1 MPQRRCSTSL
11 RRNSLVRPPAF
22 TGCNLSRRTRSSMF
36 CREQPSSSQA
46 SAVVMTRFATN
57 DAKSSALSGTGV
69 PDSKRSFFESSR
81 VVPQQTPY
89 PPAWTWTVSNSE
101 GSRNCGS
108 NGTTSQINGRVS
120 ASCTAP
126 PEKNTRGWYCGSGT
140 TSSTRWA
147 IRSRISAGNSVS
159 FRSVK

>member
-46 SAVVMTRFATN
+46 SAVVMTRLATN
-57 DAKSSALSGTGV
+57 DAKSSALSGIGV

-81 VVPQQTPY
+81 VVPQLTPY
-89 PPAWTWTVSNSE
+89 PPAWTWTVSNSA
-101 GSRNCGS
+101 GSRNSGA
-108 NGTTSQINGRVS
+108 NGTTSPINGR
-120 ASCTAP
+120 ASTFRMLP
-126 PEKNTRGWYCGSGT
+126 PEKNTRRWYCGS
-140 TSSTRWA
+140 R
-147 IRSRISAGNSVS
+147 RPRLCCGNG
-159 FRSVK
+159 F